1 MPIFRAGGS
10 VLQEKYLRTVGSTIV
25 LLGVLAAVVIQASSG
40 SELPPVSIVTNDASD
55 DSTADQAEP
64 LTDEEPF
71 VYRVGVLAGVT
82 ANNFWD
88 FYGREPSV
96 WNSYILGPTKPALF
110 ALDESG
116 AVTPELA
123 TEVVAPTQEEGTWQV
138 QVTLRDDM
146 AWSDGTSIT
155 AHDFVFTYE
164 TVTDLELGGS
174 WTDGFPEVIESVEA
188 LGDHELWIEFAERPN
203 LTVWPH
209 GSGLVPLMP
218 AHVWSSHTQG
228 VTADDLY
235 SIEAV
240 EDVGGGPLTV
250 VSVSPQ
256 RVVAIA
262 NPGYAAAT
270 APDTVEYVVFDGVDQ
285 ASDALAAG
293 EVDTILTPNGLTD
306 DQLSRFADDD
316 GIEVTASPGNGIRY
330 LGFNLDREPMSQLE
344 FRQAVALLVDR
355 EGLAQSIAPNGE
367 ATYAFVNEANAIWYD
382 PELADGNASQFEG
395 PLSERLDA
403 VLEGLRSA
411 GYTWTVEP
419 HIGGDG
425 NVVAGTG
432 LAIRGETPAPL
443 TILTTGNSHDP
454 WRPEYAASIATI
466 VGWRGFDVHSLETD
480 FDTVVDL
487 AFTRGD
493 DGALG
498 YDMYLLGWTLGNP
511 SLPSYYRT
519 LFAADGEMNNTGY
532 ASAEFDALLDEF
544 ESSFDVDD
552 ARDALWRM
560 ETELAADLPYLLL
573 YSSSITEAYRSDRI
587 TFSSTPGL
595 GGLQAVSGAITGVT
609 PAAG

>member
-1 MPIFRAGGS
+1 MK
-10 VLQEKYLRTVGSTIV
+10 QEKYLRTVGATIV
-25 LLGVLAAVVIQASSG
+25 LLGVLAAVVIQANNG
-40 SELPPVSIVTNDASD
+40 SEPPSISIVTNDASGD
-55 DSTADQAEP
+55 TGEGQAEP
-64 LTDEEPF
+64 QRDQEPF
-71 VYRVGVLAGVT
+71 VYRVGVLAGIT

-96 WNSYILGPTKPALF
+96 WNSYILGPTKPALY

-116 AVTPELA
+116 AVTLELA
-123 TEVVAPTQEEGTWQV
+123 TEVAAPTQQDGTWQV

-146 AWSDGTSIT
+146 AWSDGTPIT
-155 AHDFVFTYE
+155 AHDFVFTYD
-164 TVTDLELGGS
+164 TVDALELGGS
-174 WTDGFPEVIESVEA
+174 WADGFPEAIESVEA
-188 LGDHELWIEFAERPN
+188 LNDHQLLIEFGARPN
-203 LTVWPH
+203 LAVWPH

-228 VTADDLY
+228 ITADDLY
-235 SIEAV
+235 AIANV

-262 NPGYAAAT
+262 NPGYVAAT
-270 APDTVEYVVFDGVDQ
+270 APDTVEYVVFDGIDQ
-285 ASDALAAG
+285 AADALVEG
-293 EVDTILTPNGLTD
+293 DLDTILTPKGLTG

-330 LGFNLDREPMSQLE
+330 LGFNLDRDPMSRLE

-355 EGLAQSIAPNGE
+355 EGLAQAIAPNGQ
-367 ATYAFVNEANAIWYD
+367 ATYAFVNEANAVWYD
-382 PELADGNASQFEG
+382 PESADGNASRFGG
-395 PLSERLDA
+395 PLPERLDA
-403 VLEGLRSA
+403 ALEGLRSA
-411 GYTWTVEP
+411 GYTWTTEP
-419 HIGGDG
+419 RIGADG
-425 NVVAGTG
+425 SVVAGSG
-432 LAIRGETPAPL
+432 LTIDGETPDPL

-454 WRPEYAASIATI
+454 WRPEYAASIAKI
-466 VGWRGFDVHSLETD
+466 VGWLGFEVHSLETD

-487 AFTRGD
+487 AFTPGA

-511 SLPSYYRT
+511 SLPGYYRT

-532 ASAEFDALLDEF
+532 ASPEFDALLDDF
-544 ESSFDVDD
+544 ESSFAVED
-552 ARDALWRM
+552 AREALWRM

-587 TFSSTPGL
+587 TFTTTPGL
-595 GGLQAVSGAITGVT
+595 GGLQAVSGAITAVT